1 MGPTMKIDEM
11 SRWKKITLE
20 EAEGSPIPIRET
32 GELKPFGYMNDQW
45 EQFKAAMRPGDELYR
60 FSTSSDS
67 WAHLAGRAGI
77 ALVRNGEIA
86 KTIITMMN

>member
-1 MGPTMKIDEM
+1 
-11 SRWKKITLE
+11 
-20 EAEGSPIPIRET
+20 
-32 GELKPFGYMNDQW
+32 MNDRW